1 MTMSHFVI
9 YSLVSSGA
17 MAIRVL
23 TMDDGVLPEHDVK
36 AEILDTASIKQLD
49 QLTICGRF
57 LTPFRPTMINI
68 LQDIIFIKDMWLMF
82 RFEMRSCER
91 RFPGCTEYYKE
102 SLAQKGEKVFLKL
115 LLSVTFQGII
125 HIGSPEIL
133 WDPFPSIL
141 LFSHFQ
147 FGNQTSGIHFVF
159 CQMLQTKYTGHMLM
173 MLLSSVLKTIKEHI
187 S

>member
-1 MTMSHFVI
+1 MTMSLIVHLVI

-102 SLAQKGEKVFLKL
+102 SLSQARIGEKGFLKHL
-115 LLSVTFQGII
+115 LLVTFQGII

-133 WDPFPSIL
+133 WDQFPTSL
-141 LFSHFQ
+141 DFSPFQ

-159 CQMLQTKYTGHMLM
+159 C
-173 MLLSSVLKTIKEHI
+173 
-187 S
+187 